1 MTRAESASALV
12 VMPYWSFF
20 EESTTLDL
28 YRDREQLLRR
38 VVDSVSVSGV
48 TVGAVALLESIEDAN
63 DVLTRADQQSVD
75 VLVVASSMAAPPI
88 PVLHLIRG
96 LPTTPVVI
104 WPCAW
109 PAQRLDGFSHADI
122 VERGATVGT
131 PMITSVLVREGRAFA
146 LLPVDLD
153 VDRPGPVLAEE
164 IAAAV
169 TASRLRRARIARLG
183 DPLSGYES
191 LVVQDDVLETG
202 TGVCLVRLDESEF
215 TGSFQRVSVS
225 RARARAKEITEST
238 IIDCREDLLLE
249 AARSVEA
256 LESLVTSADIDAGTL
271 NCHCPGIRQSPEVAH
286 APCLALGV
294 STSRGVPWTCTGDVL
309 TAVAMLFCSLVS
321 GTSLY
326 HEIEAFD
333 PSSGEFV
340 LANSGEHDTR
350 WSDQTARIV
359 QSPWWPRSV
368 CAVHPLTQGPATLVA
383 LCPTPDGLRL
393 LAAEGNVTSDSEPAT
408 GTTSARFTWP
418 GREAAAGWARWVE
431 AGAGHHA
438 ALGRGHLAD
447 QLGRVAHHLDLD
459 VRLAP

>member
-1 MTRAESASALV
+1 VTRAGAVNALV

-28 YRDREQLLRR
+28 RRDREMLLRH
-38 VVDSVSVSGV
+38 VVDSVSAAGV
-48 TVGAVALLESIEDAN
+48 AVGSAALLESVADA
-63 DVLTRADQQSVD
+63 DVALSRAERQPVD
-75 VLVVASSMAAPPI
+75 VLVVASSMAAPPS

-96 LPTTPVVI
+96 LPAKPLVI

-109 PAQRLDGFSHADI
+109 PARRLDGFSHADI

-131 PMITSVLVREGRAFA
+131 PMITSVLVRESRTFA
-146 LLPVDLD
+146 VLPVDLD
-153 VDRPGPVLAEE
+153 VDQPGPALAEE

-169 TASRLRRARIARLG
+169 TASRLRRARVARIG
-183 DPLSGYES
+183 EPLSGYES
-191 LVVQDDVLETG
+191 LVVEDDVLEAG
-202 TGVCLVRLDESEF
+202 TGVCVVRLEESEF
-215 TGSFQRVSVS
+215 TASYERVSSS
-225 RARARAKEITEST
+225 RARVRAQGISESAV
-238 IIDCREDLLLE
+238 IDCEEDLLLV

-256 LESLVTSADIDAGTL
+256 LESLVAVRGLDAGTL

-286 APCLALGV
+286 APCLALGT

-309 TAVAMLFCSLVS
+309 TAVAMLLTSLVS

-350 WSDQTARIV
+350 WSEQQPRIV
-359 QSPWWPRSV
+359 PSPWWSRSV
-368 CAVHPLTQGPATLVA
+368 CAVHPVTPGPATLVA
-383 LCPTPDGLRL
+383 LCRTPDGLRL
-393 LAAEGNVTSDSEPAT
+393 VTAEGSVTVDSEPAT
-408 GTTSARFTWP
+408 GTTSARFRWRGDQAT
-418 GREAAAGWARWVE
+418 AGWSRWVE
-431 AGAGHHA
+431 SGAGHHA
-438 ALGRGHLAD
+438 ALGRGHLAG
-447 QLGRVAHHLDLD
+447 QLGRVAHHLGLD